1 MHVIAKYNYLSLFV
15 LGALLLV
22 VGVGCDSSGS
32 SDGGDAEVKSVA
44 VTGTQVPADFQ
55 TNGEFG
61 VSATP
66 LDGGGNG
73 IISKNLKAEVT
84 IERNPSTA
92 SAKQSQ
98 PIVASVAVSST
109 SGPSSNP
116 LAVPIVLD
124 GSGSM
129 GGSDPNRLRVDGAN
143 AFIDQLDNGSVTFEA
158 AVFEFPGSNPAN
170 PDFGDTDFFAGFTSD
185 VDSLKNGTAKAQA
198 SGGTPMYNSLA
209 EILAYA
215 EDEKPQSSF
224 RKAIVLLADGQP
236 STFGVTRD
244 SVCTSAN
251 EKNTPIFGIGL
262 GPASDL
268 ADFPD
273 PGAIAEMRGISD
285 CTGGAYQG
293 LSEGEVDVI
302 QQAFAAAATG
312 SAQGS
317 VGFNV
322 KIESGLSQFV
332 AGDIVKGILT
342 VTSGGSSAN
351 GTFTFRV
358 PDASTSSSRAYQ
370 F

>member
-1 MHVIAKYNYLSLFV
+1 MHVIAKYNYISLFV
-15 LGALLLV
+15 LGALLIV
-22 VGVGCDSSGS
+22 VGAGCDSSGS
-32 SDGGDAEVKSVA
+32 GGNDPEVKSVA
-44 VTGTQVPADFQ
+44 VTGTQVPTNFQ
-55 TNGEFG
+55 QNGEFG

-66 LDGGGNG
+66 LDGGGSG

-92 SAKQSQ
+92 GVKQSQ
-98 PIVASVAVSST
+98 PIVASVVVNST

-129 GGSDPNRLRVDGAN
+129 GWNDPNELRIDGAN
-143 AFIDQLDNGSVTFEA
+143 AFIDELDDGNVNFEA
-158 AVFEFPGSNPAN
+158 AVFEFPGSNSPDPA
-170 PDFGDTDFFAGFTSD
+170 FGDTDFFAGFTSD

-215 EDEKPQSSF
+215 EDEKPQTSF

-236 STFGVTRD
+236 SRSGVTRD

-251 EKNTPIFGIGL
+251 DKNTPIFGIGL

-268 ADFPD
+268 SDSPNSE
-273 PGAIAEMRGISD
+273 AIAEMRGISD

-293 LSEGEVDVI
+293 LSKDADDAI

-317 VGFNV
+317 VNFSI
-322 KIESGLSQFV
+322 KIESGLDQFV
-332 AGDIVKGILT
+332 KNDIVRGVLT
-342 VTSGGSSAN
+342 VTSGGSSAD

-358 PDASTSSSRAYQ
+358 PDAATSSSRSYQ

>member
-1 MHVIAKYNYLSLFV
+1 MHVIAKYNYLTLFV
-15 LGALLLV
+15 LGALLVV

-32 SDGGDAEVKSVA
+32 SGGGDVEVKSVA
-44 VTGTQVPADFQ
+44 VTGTQVPSDFQ

-84 IERNPSTA
+84 IERNPSTT
-92 SAKQSQ
+92 SVKQSQ
-98 PIVASVAVSST
+98 PIVASVVVNST
-109 SGPSSNP
+109 SGPSGDP

-129 GGSDPNRLRVDGAN
+129 GGNDPNRLRVDGAN
-143 AFIDQLDNGSVTFEA
+143 AFIDELDGGGGNFQA
-158 AVFEFPGSNPAN
+158 AVFEFPGFNSSD
-170 PDFGDTDFFAGFTSD
+170 PDFSNTDFFAGFTSD
-185 VDSLKNGTAKAQA
+185 VDSLKKGTAKAEA
-198 SGGTPMYNSLA
+198 SGLTPMYGSLA

-215 EDEKPQSSF
+215 EAEKPKASF

-236 STFGVTRD
+236 SSSGVTRD

-293 LSEGEVDVI
+293 LSEGALDAI

-317 VGFNV
+317 VNFGV

-332 AGDIVKGILT
+332 AGDIVKGILKI
-342 VTSGGSSAN
+342 TSGGSSAD

-358 PDASTSSSRAYQ
+358 PDASTSSSRSYQ